1 MWGDLMGA
9 GFTILITDRNRHVRN
24 FLRRELN
31 QEGFIV
37 EVATDGRE
45 VLRKINVDDPPDLLV
60 LDLEIPHLGGLAIL
74 KRLQDHHPHLPV
86 IIHTF
91 PVEEA
96 SHPAVQQV
104 DALVTKTGN
113 TDCLK
118 IAIKD
123 VFRRRYSHR
132 CAVAGETELQ
142 EKPLTVALPRVF
154 ED

>member
-1 MWGDLMGA
+1 MGA
-9 GFTILITDRNRHVRN
+9 GFTILLTDRNRHVRN

-74 KRLQDHHPHLPV
+74 KRLQDHHPQLPV

-96 SHPAVQQV
+96 NHPSVQNV

-118 IAIKD
+118 SAIKD
-123 VFRRRYSHR
+123 VLRRRYSDR
-132 CAVAGETELQ
+132 FAVAGRTELQ
-142 EKPLTVALPRVF
+142 KDPPDRTVA
-154 ED
+154 